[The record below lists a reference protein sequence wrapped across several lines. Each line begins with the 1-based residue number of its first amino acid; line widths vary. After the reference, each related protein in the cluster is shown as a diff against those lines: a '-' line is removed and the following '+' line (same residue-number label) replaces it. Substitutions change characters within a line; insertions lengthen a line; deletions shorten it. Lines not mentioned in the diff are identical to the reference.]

1 MNGTNR
7 FIIHK
12 HKTTHPHYDLR
23 IEIQGILKSWIIPKG
38 LQTKIRENRLAIED
52 EDRDPRIIDTTGFI
66 NDGYGIGEAEI
77 WDRGTYKLREKR
89 SSKILLET
97 QGLKF
102 YGRFVLL
109 LPSWG
114 KLSKKRLW
122 VLFASQLMK

>member
-12 HKTTHPHYDLR
+12 HKTTNPHYDLR
-23 IEIQGILKSWIIPKG
+23 IEIEGILKSWIIPKT
-38 LQTKIRENRLAIED
+38 LPAEINEKRLAIED
-52 EDRDPRIIDTTGFI
+52 EDQDPGIVETKGVI
-66 NDGYGIGEAEI
+66 NDGYGIGEAEL
-77 WDRGTYKLREKR
+77 WDSGTYELREKG
-89 SSKILLET
+89 SSKIVFET
-97 QGLKF
+97 QGVKF

-122 VLFASQLMK
+122 VLFASPSMR